1 MSVLIPGIGR
11 CQVEWHKL
19 EFHQEEST
27 EAGSDLM
34 ALTLDLSSNV
44 DGTLDFDRLIPFLQ
58 AVGPPLKALT
68 LQGFDKPFRDIIDL
82 NAVIRSCPNLQEPTL
97 TRDLVDVQLDFSEY
111 RASNTTIPE
120 LRFEWLNIADFT
132 GALWGRNSPLDK
144 EVRKIGV
151 LEGAAYKAVVTGS
164 KAEAWNALKH
174 MGRPKWLS
182 NFTDLAT
189 EYGLPQT
196 SADDVVHLAAN
207 KLLLGI
213 SSLVNTYNETVMFG
227 VASMLCRLGVRPR
240 PTSTLASHAVAN
252 FMAILAYVGYE
263 KDDYLSSY
271 ASDPVL
277 ALGAIK
283 VWYTRKDGLAKYI
296 LPQLK
301 RLILDEVLDT
311 GGIGEM
317 VARILLLLAMD
328 KCVIGDKLFYLC
340 VLRGQYVS
348 VETFLEILGADILQR
363 NGPCRQLRLEPNEDT
378 LWYLLGRRA
387 AGTFPRDQREVDLLI
402 PMFWKR
408 SINGSEM
415 ETDEKTKEIGDK
427 ESMILIRVKNRY
439 PKDSDFSMSK
449 LRPRVIFED
458 EATSD
463 TNSDANPLS
472 KRANNEIIRVY
483 MNLQEVRQRSEQGND
498 FFNFIHCISFKDE
511 SSPTMDSGPNASGE
525 ASKMEYSTYP
535 FLDEDVAKCLA
546 SIVESEWNPQALLD
560 GDLEYRRSLEKGSE
574 GDTSVVLSEVMSDDE
589 LKETT
594 SLGFAYPSGYR
605 KEDDLTRVENGGGA
619 DN

>member
-1 MSVLIPGIGR
+1 MEENLKPNQPGMEIQIP
-11 CQVEWHKL
+11 VKL
-19 EFHQEEST
+19 KFET
-27 EAGSDLM
+27 KNAEA
-34 ALTLDLSSNV
+34 TLDIAEAE
-44 DGTLDFDRLIPFLQ
+44 REIEAQWKRYAQKPEKRC

-271 ASDPVL
+271 ASDP
-277 ALGAIK
+277 
-283 VWYTRKDGLAKYI
+283 
-296 LPQLK
+296 
-301 RLILDEVLDT
+301 
-311 GGIGEM
+311 
-317 VARILLLLAMD
+317 
-328 KCVIGDKLFYLC
+328 
-340 VLRGQYVS
+340 
-348 VETFLEILGADILQR
+348 
-363 NGPCRQLRLEPNEDT
+363 
-378 LWYLLGRRA
+378 
-387 AGTFPRDQREVDLLI
+387 
-402 PMFWKR
+402 
-408 SINGSEM
+408 
-415 ETDEKTKEIGDK
+415 
-427 ESMILIRVKNRY
+427 
-439 PKDSDFSMSK
+439 
-449 LRPRVIFED
+449 
-458 EATSD
+458 
-463 TNSDANPLS
+463 
-472 KRANNEIIRVY
+472 
-483 MNLQEVRQRSEQGND
+483 
-498 FFNFIHCISFKDE
+498 
-511 SSPTMDSGPNASGE
+511 
-525 ASKMEYSTYP
+525 TYP

>member
-1 MSVLIPGIGR
+1 
-11 CQVEWHKL
+11 
-19 EFHQEEST
+19 
-27 EAGSDLM
+27 
-34 ALTLDLSSNV
+34 
-44 DGTLDFDRLIPFLQ
+44 
-58 AVGPPLKALT
+58 
-68 LQGFDKPFRDIIDL
+68 
-82 NAVIRSCPNLQEPTL
+82 
-97 TRDLVDVQLDFSEY
+97 
-111 RASNTTIPE
+111 
-120 LRFEWLNIADFT
+120 
-132 GALWGRNSPLDK
+132 
-144 EVRKIGV
+144 
-151 LEGAAYKAVVTGS
+151 
-164 KAEAWNALKH
+164 

-328 KCVIGDKLFYLC
+328 K
-340 VLRGQYVS
+340 
-348 VETFLEILGADILQR
+348 
-363 NGPCRQLRLEPNEDT
+363 
-378 LWYLLGRRA
+378 
-387 AGTFPRDQREVDLLI
+387 
-402 PMFWKR
+402 
-408 SINGSEM
+408 
-415 ETDEKTKEIGDK
+415 
-427 ESMILIRVKNRY
+427 
-439 PKDSDFSMSK
+439 
-449 LRPRVIFED
+449 
-458 EATSD
+458 
-463 TNSDANPLS
+463 
-472 KRANNEIIRVY
+472 
-483 MNLQEVRQRSEQGND
+483 
-498 FFNFIHCISFKDE
+498 
-511 SSPTMDSGPNASGE
+511 
-525 ASKMEYSTYP
+525 
-535 FLDEDVAKCLA
+535 
-546 SIVESEWNPQALLD
+546 
-560 GDLEYRRSLEKGSE
+560 
-574 GDTSVVLSEVMSDDE
+574 
-589 LKETT
+589 
-594 SLGFAYPSGYR
+594 

>member
-1 MSVLIPGIGR
+1 MEENLKPNQPGMEIQIP
-11 CQVEWHKL
+11 VKL
-19 EFHQEEST
+19 KFET
-27 EAGSDLM
+27 KNAEA
-34 ALTLDLSSNV
+34 TLDIAEAEREIEAQWKRYAQKPEKRCNGNDRYFSYLMNALLSILEKY
-44 DGTLDFDRLIPFLQ
+44 GRL
-58 AVGPPLKALT
+58 
-68 LQGFDKPFRDIIDL
+68 
-82 NAVIRSCPNLQEPTL
+82 
-97 TRDLVDVQLDFSEY
+97 EY
-111 RASNTTIPE
+111 
-120 LRFEWLNIADFT
+120 L
-132 GALWGRNSPLDK
+132 
-144 EVRKIGV
+144 
-151 LEGAAYKAVVTGS
+151 

-340 VLRGQYVS
+340 ELIYCKGMVRAEYEKPAFKAWKSQWKEWHMGCTHLK
-348 VETFLEILGADILQR
+348 
-363 NGPCRQLRLEPNEDT
+363 QLRLEPNEDT

>member
-1 MSVLIPGIGR
+1 
-11 CQVEWHKL
+11 
-19 EFHQEEST
+19 
-27 EAGSDLM
+27 
-34 ALTLDLSSNV
+34 
-44 DGTLDFDRLIPFLQ
+44 
-58 AVGPPLKALT
+58 
-68 LQGFDKPFRDIIDL
+68 
-82 NAVIRSCPNLQEPTL
+82 
-97 TRDLVDVQLDFSEY
+97 
-111 RASNTTIPE
+111 
-120 LRFEWLNIADFT
+120 
-132 GALWGRNSPLDK
+132 
-144 EVRKIGV
+144 
-151 LEGAAYKAVVTGS
+151 
-164 KAEAWNALKH
+164 

-240 PTSTLASHAVAN
+240 PTSTLASHAVVN

-277 ALGAIK
+277 ALGANK

-301 RLILDEVLDT
+301 RSILDEVLDI

-328 KCVIGDKLFYLC
+328 KCVIGDKLFYFKGM
-340 VLRGQYVS
+340 VR
-348 VETFLEILGADILQR
+348 ADYEKSAFKAWKSQWKEWHMGCTHLK
-363 NGPCRQLRLEPNEDT
+363 QLRLEPNEDT
-378 LWYLLGRRA
+378 FWYLLGRRA

-415 ETDEKTKEIGDK
+415 ETDEKTKGIGDK

-439 PKDSDFSMSK
+439 PKDSDFSLSK

-498 FFNFIHCISFKDE
+498 FFNFIHCISFKDK

-525 ASKMEYSTYP
+525 ASKMEYSAVH
-535 FLDEDVAKCLA
+535 EEK
-546 SIVESEWNPQALLD
+546 
-560 GDLEYRRSLEKGSE
+560 RSLRI
-574 GDTSVVLSEVMSDDE
+574 VFV
-589 LKETT
+589 
-594 SLGFAYPSGYR
+594 R
-605 KEDDLTRVENGGGA
+605 
-619 DN
+619 

>member
-328 KCVIGDKLFYLC
+328 KCELIYCKGMVRAEYEKPAFKAWKSQWKEWHMGCTHLK
-340 VLRGQYVS
+340 
-348 VETFLEILGADILQR
+348 
-363 NGPCRQLRLEPNEDT
+363 QLRLEPNEDT

-525 ASKMEYSTYP
+525 ASKMEYSVVH
-535 FLDEDVAKCLA
+535 EEK
-546 SIVESEWNPQALLD
+546 
-560 GDLEYRRSLEKGSE
+560 RSLRI
-574 GDTSVVLSEVMSDDE
+574 VFV
-589 LKETT
+589 
-594 SLGFAYPSGYR
+594 R
-605 KEDDLTRVENGGGA
+605 
-619 DN
+619 